1 MLTSAQARDMDP
13 GLIELFVDGK
23 EDGLPDAGRLDDL
36 GLGTGSVV
44 FMLFRQ
50 GWRWEES
57 GSEMALSGA
66 GLVATMT
73 AHTAGCGFQ
82 LVTGGSPMTEG
93 RHYWE
98 VELSAGYC
106 IMVGAVRPGLDH
118 DKVRVVT
125 NDAYFIHG
133 NSGSLCGHGKRSADP
148 QGRFAEGDRIG
159 VLLDLDAGWM
169 RLYRNGKRCGP
180 GYTEG
185 VTGPLVRAAQMY
197 RVNNKLTVLPGAVA
211 PEGAG
216 EEGEFVDYE
225 ALYGS
230 LSLAQLKDACRAKGL
245 PVGGTKA
252 VLRARLEAA
261 APLPQ

>member
-1 MLTSAQARDMDP
+1 MDP

-36 GLGTGSVV
+36 GLVDGSVV

-57 GSEMALSGA
+57 GSKIALSGE
-66 GLVATMT
+66 GLVATK
-73 AHTAGCGFQ
+73 AADDCHWQ

-98 VELSAGYC
+98 VELTAGPLG
-106 IMVGAVRPGLDH
+106 ITVGAVRPGLDH
-118 DKVRVVT
+118 DKEHYNT
-125 NDAYFIHG
+125 NGAYFIFG
-133 NSGSLCGHGKRSADP
+133 FNGSLWGNGKPGADR
-148 QGRFAEGDRIG
+148 QGAFAQGDRIG

-169 RLYRNGKRCGP
+169 RLYRNGERCGP

-197 RVNNKLTVLPGAVA
+197 REGDTLTVLLGAVA

-216 EEGEFVDYE
+216 EEGEIVDY
-225 ALYGS
+225 AP
-230 LSLAQLKDACRAKGL
+230 LSLAQLKDVCRAKGL

-261 APLPQ
+261 TPPPQ